1 MIDQEVRKA
10 SLKLGRVSKEQAIIN
25 KAIKEEQM
33 AIYES
38 KRDPNNVWEELLDGK
53 KFENAKFRNFNKFN
67 FDPIKKS
74 F

>member
-1 MIDQEVRKA
+1 MIDQEVKKA
-10 SLKLGRVSKEQAIIN
+10 SLKLGRVSKKQAIIN

-33 AIYES
+33 ARYES
-38 KRDPNNVWEELLDGK
+38 KRNPNNVWKELLEERT
-53 KFENAKFRNFNKFN
+53 FENAVFRNHSKFN